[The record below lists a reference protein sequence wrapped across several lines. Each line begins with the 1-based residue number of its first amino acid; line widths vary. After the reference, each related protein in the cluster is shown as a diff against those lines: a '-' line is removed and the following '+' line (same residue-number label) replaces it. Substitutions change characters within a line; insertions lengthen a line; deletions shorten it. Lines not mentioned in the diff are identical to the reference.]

1 MKIKIEHSIKI
12 ISEGNEKNI
21 TLDRNDRII
30 LRLDNIVIDTEIN
43 YDGTPLIYLYPYS
56 VDREIC
62 GEIVADY
69 TAYAAADAA
78 KIKLKILFYGITLLK
93 EGRK

>member
-1 MKIKIEHSIKI
+1 MRTKIKYSFKI

-21 TLDRNDRII
+21 KLDRNNRII

-56 VDREIC
+56 VDKKIC
-62 GEIVADY
+62 GVIVNE
-69 TAYAAADAA
+69 
-78 KIKLKILFYGITLLK
+78 LSIL
-93 EGRK
+93 EGKK

>member
-1 MKIKIEHSIKI
+1 MRTKIKYSFKI

-21 TLDRNDRII
+21 KLDRNDRII

-56 VDREIC
+56 VDKKIC
-62 GEIVADY
+62 GVIVNE
-69 TAYAAADAA
+69 
-78 KIKLKILFYGITLLK
+78 LSIL
-93 EGRK
+93 EGKK